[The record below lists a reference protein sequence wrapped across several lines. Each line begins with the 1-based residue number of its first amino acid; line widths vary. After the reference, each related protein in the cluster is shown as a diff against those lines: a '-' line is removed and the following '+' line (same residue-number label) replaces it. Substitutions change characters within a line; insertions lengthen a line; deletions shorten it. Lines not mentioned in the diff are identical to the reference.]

1 MHRKRKTQE
10 DDYPQDKDRG
20 LGEVQSP
27 SPIHTLILAF
37 SISNAKMIN
46 FQVSHPVKCCPFLQQ
61 PREVKKTLMDG
72 VVTLNKQLLSGVL
85 PCETVSCILGR
96 TDDKHDLGLLILQP
110 PNLASLAYPLLCGS
124 GTRG

>member
-10 DDYPQDKDRG
+10 DGYPQDKDRG
-20 LGEVQSP
+20 LGKVQSP

-61 PREVKKTLMDG
+61 PREVKKTLMDD

-85 PCETVSCILGR
+85 SCETVSCILGR
-96 TDDKHDLGLLILQP
+96 TNDKHDLGLLI
-110 PNLASLAYPLLCGS
+110 
-124 GTRG
+124 